1 MAGIL
6 NDIDSYKYKTTIE
19 TRFADFDMMG
29 HVNNAV
35 YFSYMEVARVKYWKQ
50 AINWNWGKTGV
61 VVGKASIKYI
71 LPIFLE
77 DKVQMYVRTSRIG
90 SSSFDLEY
98 LIVKLQNGK
107 ELICS
112 EGMTTCIAFDYSLK
126 KATPI
131 PEQERSK
138 MMAFE
143 QLQEVS

>member
-1 MAGIL
+1 MAVIL

-50 AINWNWGKTGV
+50 AINWNWRKTGV

>member
-1 MAGIL
+1 
-6 NDIDSYKYKTTIE
+6 
-19 TRFADFDMMG
+19 
-29 HVNNAV
+29 
-35 YFSYMEVARVKYWKQ
+35 
-50 AINWNWGKTGV
+50 V

>member
-1 MAGIL
+1 
-6 NDIDSYKYKTTIE
+6 
-19 TRFADFDMMG
+19 MG

-50 AINWNWGKTGV
+50 AINWNWRKTGV

-143 QLQEVS
+143 QLQEAS